1 MTLEKYVLSKEL
13 HVIICKRPLSYE
25 FSSYQKQNDSAILF
39 ITLVLRYVYNF
50 EKKFYLKPKGR
61 SLFYNLIECQ

>member
-25 FSSYQKQNDSAILF
+25 FSSHQKQNDSAILF
-39 ITLVLRYVYNF
+39 ITLALSFLDMYTN
-50 EKKFYLKPKGR
+50 LKR
-61 SLFYNLIECQ
+61 NSI